1 MYGYRLV
8 IERDG
13 DFLLGTLPDWP
24 ECNPV
29 GSTEEALIADALS
42 SVEEMAI
49 ARIEDREPLPPPRA
63 GVSGPAVRLPL
74 LTLLKFGL
82 YMSMRAKGW
91 RKADLARAM
100 RVHQKSVDRLLDL
113 NHASRLDQLEA
124 AFIALGVYPDVRLPQ
139 SGDEWIVDDDRND
152 RPRLAHA

>member
-1 MYGYRLV
+1 MYGYPLV

-13 DFLLGTLPDWP
+13 EYFLGSLPDWP

-29 GSTEEALIADALS
+29 GSTEEALIADALNS
-42 SVEEMAI
+42 IEEMAI
-49 ARIEDREPLPPPRA
+49 ARIEDREPIPPPRA

-100 RVHQKSVDRLLDL
+100 KVDQKSIDRLLNL
-113 NHASRLDQLEA
+113 NHASRLDQLET
-124 AFIALGVYPDVRLPQ
+124 AFMALGVYPDVRLPQ
-139 SGDEWIVDDDRND
+139 SGGEWTVDDDRND
-152 RPRLAHA
+152 GPRRAHA